1 MVVTSDNP
9 RSEDPL
15 AIIEEV
21 EAGIRMT
28 GVKKFNASRLES
40 SVFQTRNPKSETESG
55 YCVKPI
61 GALRLA
67 SRYASRVR
75 VISC

>member
-1 MVVTSDNP
+1 MVLTSDNP

-28 GVKKFNASRLES
+28 GVKSLARRVLSQVFSKLE
-40 SVFQTRNPKSETESG
+40 TRNLKRRAVIAS
-55 YCVKPI
+55 KPI